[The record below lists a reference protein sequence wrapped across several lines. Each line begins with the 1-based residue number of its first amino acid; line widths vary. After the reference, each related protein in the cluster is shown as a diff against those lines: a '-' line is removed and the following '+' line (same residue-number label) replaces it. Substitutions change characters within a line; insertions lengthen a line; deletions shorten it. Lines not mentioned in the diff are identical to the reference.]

1 MAHGNTTGWR
11 ARADAPI
18 IRVILTRVILPELCF
33 GFCTFFVKNK
43 FSTTTSAIEHLQQ
56 HWPAATE
63 DAITEAQE
71 AVFGA
76 LWDDRGSLADLRER
90 ARRLADAGPEAETCA
105 PAPLPP
111 CQPSP
116 VSPHPT

>member
-1 MAHGNTTGWR
+1 MQGK
-11 ARADAPI
+11 
-18 IRVILTRVILPELCF
+18 VL
-33 GFCTFFVKNK
+33 
-43 FSTTTSAIEHLQQ
+43 EHLEQ
-56 HWPAATE
+56 HWPTATE

-105 PAPLPP
+105 PAPL
-111 CQPSP
+111 
-116 VSPHPT
+116 